1 LYNVGCTRN
10 TSAPTITFG
19 ENNVAE
25 ATVDIGGSLELP
37 ITVKADAKLK
47 EVRYFKKK
55 IDGEE
60 IPSKSVTKFSN
71 PKKFESSITLRD
83 ITSDIVLVVE
93 AVDRKNRTTT
103 AEFVVKIGRRSAS
116 NKFSIHLGFNRLNS
130 VGSSYSV
137 GQGKVLLLYE
147 AKKAQQGVD
156 FMFFYGKKN
165 GVTVAAPSSNV
176 VTSVFNNASYGVQT
190 WTNRNET
197 RFMKVNLSYETASTS
212 DIVSALNGGKSSN
225 MVNHLSNSS
234 VVAFQTA
241 SGQVGLIKISNIG
254 PNSASTLHLS
264 VRTI

>member
-19 ENNVAE
+19 GDNATE
-25 ATVDIGGSLELP
+25 ATVDLGGSLELL

-55 IDGEE
+55 INGEE

-103 AEFVVKIGRRSAS
+103 AEFVVKTGRQPTSKS
-116 NKFSIHLGFNRLNS
+116 NIRLGFNKLNS

-137 GQGKVLLLYE
+137 GQGKALLLYE
-147 AKKAQQGVD
+147 AKKAQQDVD
-156 FMFFYGKKN
+156 FMFFYGKEN

-176 VTSVFNNASYGVQT
+176 VTRVFNNASYGVQT

-197 RFMKVNLSYETASTS
+197 RFVKVNLSYEAASTS
-212 DIVSALNGGKSSN
+212 DILSALNGGESSN
-225 MVNHLSNSS
+225 MVNHLNDSN